1 MMPRNPRRGMM
12 AAAEAATPTERYR
25 RERPPVSHECGD
37 ELTRITDDIDDP
49 IVKLRY
55 LQRAL
60 NEDDKGAA
68 LVNLVPIPPARRAWY
83 RLKGLQALDA
93 VADHGEAVA
102 NRTLAARK
110 TARRVVVGVTA
121 AGLLFVPVLLALVA
135 WQIET
140 WSTSEPDSVASVASS
155 TVANAT
161 SVAPPQSTLLPPP
174 IEPASD
180 EPEVS
185 HSPVAEPLETED
197 LGIVPNA
204 VWQADRGAGWEL
216 YSNGLRI
223 ETAYAVKGTP
233 RDYRV
238 HARNGELLPTR
249 LSRPIGILFHT
260 SESDLWPL
268 EPGYEKEVRRGSEA
282 LLRFV
287 KREQA
292 YNYMIDRFGRVYRI
306 VDDDS
311 RANHAGH
318 GVWAR
323 GDEVYLDLNSAF
335 LGVSFES
342 RWEGGRTLPITRAQ
356 LIAGR
361 NLTHYLRQRFAIA
374 PEMCVTHGLAS
385 VAPKRGLIGYHLDWA
400 RGFPFAAFG
409 LPDLYAQPLPSVA
422 LFGFNYD
429 SEFLRVVGERWP
441 GLIAAEAQL
450 ASEARERATSIDQ
463 IRRERQAEYRRW
475 ARGTP
480 AATGPEAGLETPTV
494 QGAPATSL
502 STDKSQ
508 TTDKR
513 G

>member
-1 MMPRNPRRGMM
+1 MT
-12 AAAEAATPTERYR
+12 AAASGSPTERYR
-25 RERPPVSHECGD
+25 RERPPVSRECGE

-55 LQRAL
+55 LQNAL
-60 NEDDKGAA
+60 NEEGDKSA
-68 LVNLVPIPPARRAWY
+68 LVQLVPIPPARRAWY
-83 RLKGLQALDA
+83 RLKGLRALDA
-93 VADHGEAVA
+93 VADADEEIAE
-102 NRTLAARK
+102 RTLAARQ
-110 TARRVVVGVTA
+110 TARRVVVGASA
-121 AGLLFVPVLLALVA
+121 AAMLFVPVLVAIVA
-135 WQIET
+135 WQVNR
-140 WSTSEPDSVASVASS
+140 WRSEPERVASVGSS
-155 TVANAT
+155 TEANAT
-161 SVAPPQSTLLPPP
+161 AIESATATLVVPPTTTATLTSPAPLEEAPVNQP
-174 IEPASD
+174 
-180 EPEVS
+180 
-185 HSPVAEPLETED
+185 PVAEPLAAED
-197 LGIVPNA
+197 IGIVPSMLW
-204 VWQADRGAGWEL
+204 VADRGPGWEL

-223 ETAYAVKGTP
+223 ETSYTVKGTP

-238 HARNGELLPTR
+238 QTRDGKLLPAKFD
-249 LSRPIGILFHT
+249 RPIGILFHT

-268 EPGYEKEVRRGSEA
+268 EPGYEKELRKGSAA

-323 GDEVYLDLNSAF
+323 GEEVYLDLNSAF

-385 VAPKRGLIGYHLDWA
+385 VSPKRGLIGYHLDWA
-400 RGFPFAAFG
+400 RGFPFQAFG
-409 LPDLYAQPLPSVA
+409 LPDLYSQPLPSVA

-429 SEFLRVVGERWP
+429 SEFLRTMGERWP
-441 GLIAAEAQL
+441 GLIAAEKQL
-450 ASEARERATSIDQ
+450 ADEARQRAISLDEL
-463 IRRERQAEYRRW
+463 RHERQAVYRRW
-475 ARGTP
+475 RAALPTP
-480 AATGPEAGLETPTV
+480 AGPEPALEK
-494 QGAPATSL
+494 PA
-502 STDKSQ
+502 SQ
-508 TTDKR
+508 TADKR

>member
-1 MMPRNPRRGMM
+1 MDHQHMT
-12 AAAEAATPTERYR
+12 AAAQAATSTERYR
-25 RERPPVSHECGD
+25 RERPPVSRECGD

-55 LQRAL
+55 LQSAL
-60 NEDDKGAA
+60 NKDDKGAA
-68 LVNLVPIPPARRAWY
+68 LVDLVPIPPARRAWY
-83 RLKGLQALDA
+83 RLKGLQALDV
-93 VADHGEAVA
+93 VADQGVA
-102 NRTLAARK
+102 DRTLAARK
-110 TARRVVVGVTA
+110 TARRIVVGVTA
-121 AGLLFVPVLLALVA
+121 TALLFVPVLLAVVA
-135 WQIET
+135 WQIKT
-140 WSTSEPDSVASVASS
+140 WSTSKPESVASVASS

-161 SVAPPQSTLLPPP
+161 SVAPTQSILAPPP
-174 IEPASD
+174 IESADTQDPS
-180 EPEVS
+180 VNQM
-185 HSPVAEPLETED
+185 PVAEPLETED
-197 LGIVPNA
+197 LGIVPSA
-204 VWQADRGAGWEL
+204 VWLADRGPGWEL

-238 HARNGELLPTR
+238 HSRGGELLPTR
-249 LSRPIGILFHT
+249 LSHPIGILFHT

-292 YNYMIDRFGRVYRI
+292 YNYIIDRFGRVYRI
-306 VDDDS
+306 VEDDS

-323 GDEVYLDLNSAF
+323 GNEVYVDLNSAF

-441 GLIAAEAQL
+441 GLIAAETQL
-450 ASEARERATSIDQ
+450 ANEARERAISIDQ
-463 IRRERQAEYRRW
+463 VRRERQEEYRRW
-475 ARGTP
+475 ARDTP
-480 AATGPEAGLETPTV
+480 AAA
-494 QGAPATSL
+494 APL
-502 STDKSQ
+502 SADKSP
-508 TTDKR
+508 TTDTR

>member
-1 MMPRNPRRGMM
+1 MT
-12 AAAEAATPTERYR
+12 ASAQASTPTERYR
-25 RERPPVSHECGD
+25 RERPPVSRECGD

-49 IVKLRY
+49 VVKLRY

-60 NEDDKGAA
+60 DKDDKGAA
-68 LVNLVPIPPARRAWY
+68 LVDLVPIPPARRAWY
-83 RLKGLQALDA
+83 RLRGLQALDA
-93 VADHGEAVA
+93 VADQGAAVA
-102 NRTLAARK
+102 DRTLAARK
-110 TARRVVVGVTA
+110 TARRIVVGVTA
-121 AGLLFVPVLLALVA
+121 AGLLFVPVLLAVFA
-135 WQIET
+135 WQIT
-140 WSTSEPDSVASVASS
+140 NWSTSEPKSVASVAAS

-161 SVAPPQSTLLPPP
+161 GIAPPQSTLVPPAIAP
-174 IEPASD
+174 ETQEPPV
-180 EPEVS
+180 ELL
-185 HSPVAEPLETED
+185 PVAESLEKED
-197 LGIVPNA
+197 LGIVPSA
-204 VWQADRGAGWEL
+204 VWLADRGPGWEL

-223 ETAYAVKGTP
+223 ETTHEVKGAP

-238 HARNGELLPTR
+238 HSRKGELLPTR

-268 EPGYEKEVRRGSEA
+268 EPDYEQELRRGSAA

-292 YNYMIDRFGRVYRI
+292 YNYMIDRFGRVYRV

-374 PEMCVTHGLAS
+374 PDMCVTHGLAS
-385 VAPKRGLIGYHLDWA
+385 ISPKRGLIGYHLDWA
-400 RGFPFAAFG
+400 RGFPFEAFG

-429 SEFLRVVGERWP
+429 GQFLRVVGERWP
-441 GLIAAEAQL
+441 GLIAAETQL
-450 ASEARERATSIDQ
+450 ANEARERAMSIEQ

-475 ARGTP
+475 TRGAQTAPGAEP
-480 AATGPEAGLETPTV
+480 ALETPL
-494 QGAPATSL
+494 ATDS
-502 STDKSQ
+502 SQ
-508 TTDKR
+508 TTDTR

>member
-1 MMPRNPRRGMM
+1 MT
-12 AAAEAATPTERYR
+12 AAARSESTSPAATERYR
-25 RERPPVSHECGD
+25 REREPCSRECNS
-37 ELTRITDDIDDP
+37 ELARITSDIDDP

-55 LQRAL
+55 LQRVL
-60 NEDDKGAA
+60 NEDDAKSAA
-68 LVNLVPIPPARRAWY
+68 LVELVPIAPARRAWY
-83 RLKGLQALDA
+83 RLKGLKALDGIADANGA
-93 VADHGEAVA
+93 VAD
-102 NRTLAARK
+102 RTLAARK
-110 TARRVVVGVTA
+110 TARRVVVGATA
-121 AGLLFVPVLLALVA
+121 AALLFVPVLLAIVA
-135 WQIET
+135 WQINS
-140 WSTSEPDSVASVASS
+140 WSTSKPATAAVGSS
-155 TVANAT
+155 TLANAT
-161 SVAPPQSTLLPPP
+161 STIAANAVPVPSLVAAPVT
-174 IEPASD
+174 PATD
-180 EPEVS
+180 EEQPRL
-185 HSPVAEPLETED
+185 PVAESLGDED
-197 LGIVPNA
+197 LGIVPTT
-204 VWQADRGAGWEL
+204 VWLADRGPGWEL

-238 HARNGELLPTR
+238 HQRSGELLPQQH
-249 LSRPIGILFHT
+249 SRPIGILFHT

-268 EPGYEKEVRRGSEA
+268 EPGFEKELRKGSQS
-282 LLRFV
+282 LLRYV

-292 YNYMIDRFGRVYRI
+292 YNYMIDRFGRVYRV

-385 VAPKRGLIGYHLDWA
+385 IAPKRGLIGYHLDWA

-409 LPDLYAQPLPSVA
+409 LPDLYAQPPPSVA

-429 SEFLRVVGERWP
+429 NEFLRRVGERWP
-441 GLIAAEAQL
+441 GLIVAERQLAAEARDRSMTIENL
-450 ASEARERATSIDQ
+450 
-463 IRRERQAEYRRW
+463 RRERQAEYHRW
-475 ARGTP
+475 ARQTP
-480 AATGPEAGLETPTV
+480 AGSEPAVEANA
-494 QGAPATSL
+494 Q
-502 STDKSQ
+502 Q
-508 TTDKR
+508 TADKR

>member
-1 MMPRNPRRGMM
+1 MT
-12 AAAEAATPTERYR
+12 AAAQAATPTERYR
-25 RERPPVSHECGD
+25 RERPPVSRECGD

-49 IVKLRY
+49 VVKLRY
-55 LQRAL
+55 LQSAL
-60 NEDDKGAA
+60 NNDDKGAA
-68 LVNLVPIPPARRAWY
+68 LVDLVPIPPARRAWY
-83 RLKGLQALDA
+83 RLKGLRALDA
-93 VADHGEAVA
+93 VGDQNVAD
-102 NRTLAARK
+102 RTLAARQ
-110 TARRVVVGVTA
+110 TARRIVVGVTA
-121 AGLLFVPVLLALVA
+121 AALLFVPVLLAVVA
-135 WQIET
+135 WQIKT
-140 WSTSEPDSVASVASS
+140 WSASKPESVASVASS

-161 SVAPPQSTLLPPP
+161 SMAPTQSTLLPPP
-174 IEPASD
+174 IESSTSTPSVD
-180 EPEVS
+180 E
-185 HSPVAEPLETED
+185 SPIAEPLETQD
-197 LGIVPNA
+197 LGFVPSA
-204 VWQADRGAGWEL
+204 VWLADRGPGWEL

-233 RDYRV
+233 RDYQV
-238 HARNGELLPTR
+238 HSRTGELLPTR
-249 LSRPIGILFHT
+249 LSHPIGILFHT

-268 EPGYEKEVRRGSEA
+268 EPGYQKEVRRGSEA
-282 LLRFV
+282 LLKFV

-292 YNYMIDRFGRVYRI
+292 YNYMIDRFGRVYRV
-306 VDDDS
+306 VDDDG

-323 GDEVYLDLNSAF
+323 GNEVYLDLNSAF

-400 RGFPFAAFG
+400 RGFPFEAFG

-429 SEFLRVVGERWP
+429 GEFLRVVGERWP
-441 GLIAAEAQL
+441 GLIAAETQL
-450 ASEARERATSIDQ
+450 ANEARERATSIDQ
-463 IRRERQAEYRRW
+463 VRRERQAEYRRW
-475 ARGTP
+475 ARGTQ
-480 AATGPEAGLETPTV
+480 AATEPEPGLETPTA
-494 QGAPATSL
+494 QSPTGAATE
-502 STDKSQ
+502 STKLQ

>member
-1 MMPRNPRRGMM
+1 MT
-12 AAAEAATPTERYR
+12 AAARGSSTERYR
-25 RERPPVSHECGD
+25 RQRPPVSRECAD

-55 LQRAL
+55 LQNAL
-60 NEDDKGAA
+60 HAEDDKSA
-68 LVNLVPIPPARRAWY
+68 LVQLVPIPPARRAWY
-83 RLKGLQALDA
+83 RLKGLRALDA
-93 VADHGEAVA
+93 VSDADDEIAE
-102 NRTLAARK
+102 RTLAARQ
-110 TARRVVVGVTA
+110 TARRVVVGASA
-121 AGLLFVPVLLALVA
+121 AAMLFIPVVVAIVA
-135 WQIET
+135 WQVNR
-140 WSTSEPDSVASVASS
+140 WRSESEQLASVGSS
-155 TVANAT
+155 TAANAT
-161 SVAPPQSTLLPPP
+161 AIESTTAPLDVPQVTAETLTTPPRAEEAP
-174 IEPASD
+174 
-180 EPEVS
+180 VNQL
-185 HSPVAEPLETED
+185 PVAETLAAED
-197 LGIVPNA
+197 LGIVPSM
-204 VWQADRGAGWEL
+204 VWLADRGPDWEL

-223 ETAYAVKGTP
+223 ETTHAVKGTP

-238 HARNGELLPTR
+238 QTRDGKVLPSK
-249 LSRPIGILFHT
+249 LNRPIGILFHT

-268 EPGYEKEVRRGSEA
+268 EPGYEKEVRKGSEA

-323 GDEVYLDLNSAF
+323 GDEVYLDLNSSF

-385 VAPKRGLIGYHLDWA
+385 VSPKRGLIGYHLDWA
-400 RGFPFAAFG
+400 RGFPFEAFG
-409 LPDLYAQPLPSVA
+409 LPDLYSQPLPSVA

-429 SEFLRVVGERWP
+429 SEFLQTMGERWP
-441 GLIAAEAQL
+441 GLIAAEKQL
-450 ASEARERATSIDQ
+450 ANEARERAISLDEL
-463 IRRERQAEYRRW
+463 RRERQSDYRRW
-475 ARGTP
+475 R
-480 AATGPEAGLETPTV
+480 AALPSPSGPEPVLESRN
-494 QGAPATSL
+494 Q
-502 STDKSQ
+502 
-508 TTDKR
+508 
-513 G
+513 

>member
-1 MMPRNPRRGMM
+1 MT
-12 AAAEAATPTERYR
+12 AAAQAAAPTERYR
-25 RERPPVSHECGD
+25 RERPPVSRECSD
-37 ELTRITDDIDDP
+37 ELARITDDIDDP

-55 LQRAL
+55 LQSAL
-60 NEDDKGAA
+60 NDDEDKSSA
-68 LVNLVPIPPARRAWY
+68 LVHLVPLAPARRALY

-93 VADHGEAVA
+93 VADADDAVA
-102 NRTLAARK
+102 DRTLAARK
-110 TARRVVVGVTA
+110 TARRVVVGATA
-121 AGLLFVPVLLALVA
+121 AALLFVPVLVAVVA
-135 WQIET
+135 WQINSWT
-140 WSTSEPDSVASVASS
+140 RSAPDSVASVGSS

-161 SVAPPQSTLLPPP
+161 NIAPPTSTVMPT
-174 IEPASD
+174 IAPAAGQD
-180 EPEVS
+180 PV
-185 HSPVAEPLETED
+185 HQLPVAETLENEEI
-197 LGIVPNA
+197 GIVPA
-204 VWQADRGAGWEL
+204 MLWLADRGPGWEL

-233 RDYRV
+233 RDYQV
-238 HARNGELLPTR
+238 HSRRGDLLPTR
-249 LSRPIGILFHT
+249 HSRPIGILFHT

-268 EPGYEKEVRRGSEA
+268 EPGFEKQLRTGSES

-429 SEFLRVVGERWP
+429 GEFLRLVGERWP
-441 GLIAAEAQL
+441 GLIAAERQL
-450 ASEARERATSIDQ
+450 AAEARERSMTIDDL
-463 IRRERQAEYRRW
+463 RRERQAEYRRW
-475 ARGTP
+475 ARGT
-480 AATGPEAGLETPTV
+480 
-494 QGAPATSL
+494 QAPAGSESAL
-502 STDKSQ
+502 ESPIRQ
-508 TTDKR
+508 TPVRQTADKR

>member
-1 MMPRNPRRGMM
+1 MT
-12 AAAEAATPTERYR
+12 AAAQGSPTERYR
-25 RERPPVSHECGD
+25 RERPPVSRECGD

-55 LQRAL
+55 LQSAL
-60 NEDDKGAA
+60 NEEGDNSA
-68 LVNLVPIPPARRAWY
+68 LVQLVPIPPARRAWY

-93 VADHGEAVA
+93 VADAAVA
-102 NRTLAARK
+102 HRTLAARK
-110 TARRVVVGVTA
+110 TARRIVVGTTA
-121 AGLLFVPVLLALVA
+121 AGLLFVPVLVAVIA
-135 WQIET
+135 WQVNK
-140 WSTSEPDSVASVASS
+140 WSSAEPEPMASTVGSS
-155 TVANAT
+155 TEANAT
-161 SVAPPQSTLLPPP
+161 AISSTTASLTAPPTLTPAPE
-174 IEPASD
+174 IETPVTQ
-180 EPEVS
+180 P
-185 HSPVAEPLETED
+185 PVAESLAAED
-197 LGIVPNA
+197 LGIVPSML
-204 VWQADRGAGWEL
+204 WLADRGPGWEL

-223 ETAYAVKGTP
+223 ETTYAVKGTP

-238 HARNGELLPTR
+238 QSREGKLLPTQY
-249 LSRPIGILFHT
+249 SRPIGILFHT

-268 EPGYEKEVRRGSEA
+268 EPGYEQEVRKGSEA
-282 LLRFV
+282 LMRFV

-323 GDEVYLDLNSAF
+323 GNEVYLDLNSAF

-361 NLTHYLRQRFAIA
+361 NLTHYLRQRFSIA

-400 RGFPFAAFG
+400 RGFPFEAFG
-409 LPDLYAQPLPSVA
+409 LPDLYSQPSPSVA

-429 SEFLRVVGERWP
+429 SEFLRTVGERWP
-441 GLIAAEAQL
+441 GLIAAEKQL
-450 ASEARERATSIDQ
+450 ATEARERSISLDDL
-463 IRRERQAEYRRW
+463 RRERQAQYVRW
-475 ARGTP
+475 RAALPTP
-480 AATGPEAGLETPTV
+480 NGPERSLE
-494 QGAPATSL
+494 APVP
-502 STDKSQ
+502 Q
-508 TTDKR
+508 TADKR

>member
-1 MMPRNPRRGMM
+1 MT
-12 AAAEAATPTERYR
+12 AAAQGSPTERYR
-25 RERPPVSHECGD
+25 RERPPVSRECSD

-55 LQRAL
+55 LQSAL
-60 NEDDKGAA
+60 NGEGDKAA
-68 LVNLVPIPPARRAWY
+68 LVHLVPIAPARRALY

-93 VADHGEAVA
+93 VADAGEAVA
-102 NRTLAARK
+102 DRTLAARK
-110 TARRVVVGVTA
+110 TARRVVVGATA
-121 AGLLFVPVLLALVA
+121 AGLLFVPVLVAMVA
-135 WQIET
+135 WQVSKWT
-140 WSTSEPDSVASVASS
+140 QTEPEPMAAVGSS
-155 TVANAT
+155 TVVNAT
-161 SVAPPQSTLLPPP
+161 AIAPLTPPVTTP
-174 IEPASD
+174 IVTAAEQEEGP
-180 EPEVS
+180 VNQL
-185 HSPVAEPLETED
+185 PVAETLDNQD
-197 LGIVPNA
+197 LGIVPA
-204 VWQADRGAGWEL
+204 MLWVADRGPGWEL

-223 ETAYAVKGTP
+223 ETAYAVQGTP

-238 HARNGELLPTR
+238 HSRDGKLLPTR
-249 LSRPIGILFHT
+249 HSRPIGILFHT

-268 EPGYEKEVRRGSEA
+268 EPGYQQELRKGSEA

-306 VDDDS
+306 VEDDD

-361 NLTHYLRQRFAIA
+361 NLTNYLRQRFAIA

-385 VAPKRGLIGYHLDWA
+385 VSPKRGLIGYHLDWA

-409 LPDLYAQPLPSVA
+409 LPDLYAQPTPSVA

-429 SEFLRVVGERWP
+429 GEFLRTVGERWP
-441 GLIAAEAQL
+441 GLIAAEQQL
-450 ASEARERATSIDQ
+450 ANDARERAVNIDDF
-463 IRRERQAEYRRW
+463 RRERQAEYRRW
-475 ARGTP
+475 RAAIPT
-480 AATGPEAGLETPTV
+480 ATGPEPALESSNRPTPV
-494 QGAPATSL
+494 PPAADT
-502 STDKSQ
+502 
-508 TTDKR
+508 R

>member
-1 MMPRNPRRGMM
+1 MT
-12 AAAEAATPTERYR
+12 AAAQTASPTERYR
-25 RERPPVSHECGD
+25 RERPPCSRECSD
-37 ELTRITDDIDDP
+37 ELARITDDIDDP

-55 LQRAL
+55 LQKAL
-60 NEDDKGAA
+60 NDDESKSAV
-68 LVNLVPIPPARRAWY
+68 LVDLVPIAPARRAWY

-93 VADHGEAVA
+93 VADADDAVA
-102 NRTLAARK
+102 DRTLAARN
-110 TARRVVVGVTA
+110 TARRIVVGTTA
-121 AGLLFVPVLLALVA
+121 AALLFVPVLVAMVA
-135 WQIET
+135 WQIGNWTSAEPET
-140 WSTSEPDSVASVASS
+140 VGSMGSS

-161 SVAPPQSTLLPPP
+161 IAPSPELPTLTPSVTTP
-174 IEPASD
+174 D
-180 EPEVS
+180 EPEES
-185 HSPVAEPLETED
+185 SLQQLPVAESLGAED
-197 LGIVPNA
+197 LGIVPST
-204 VWQADRGAGWEL
+204 VWLADRGVGWEL

-223 ETAYAVKGTP
+223 ETAYSVKGAP

-238 HARNGELLPTR
+238 HSRSGQLLTPR
-249 LSRPIGILFHT
+249 YERPIGILFHT
-260 SESDLWPL
+260 SESDLRPL
-268 EPGYEKEVRRGSEA
+268 EPGFEQEVRKGSEA

-292 YNYMIDRFGRVYRI
+292 YNYLIDRFGRVYRV

-318 GVWAR
+318 GVWAH

-361 NLTHYLRQRFAIA
+361 NLTNYLRQRFAIA

-385 VAPKRGLIGYHLDWA
+385 IAPKRGLIGYHLDWA

-409 LPDLYAQPLPSVA
+409 LPDLYAQPPPSVA

-441 GLIAAEAQL
+441 GLVVADRQL
-450 ASEARERATSIDQ
+450 AAEARERSISTDDL
-463 IRRERQAEYRRW
+463 RRERQAEYRRW
-475 ARGTP
+475 ARS
-480 AATGPEAGLETPTV
+480 TPTTT
-494 QGAPATSL
+494 GSEPASETVR
-502 STDKSQ
+502 Q
-508 TTDKR
+508 TAADKR

>member
-1 MMPRNPRRGMM
+1 MT
-12 AAAEAATPTERYR
+12 AAAQAAMPTERYR
-25 RERPPVSHECGD
+25 RERPPVSRECGD

-49 IVKLRY
+49 VAKLRY
-55 LQRAL
+55 LQSAL
-60 NEDDKGAA
+60 NENDKGTA
-68 LVNLVPIPPARRAWY
+68 LVELVPIPPARRAWY

-93 VADHGEAVA
+93 VPAQGVAD
-102 NRTLAARK
+102 RTLAARK
-110 TARRVVVGVTA
+110 TARRIVVGVTA
-121 AGLLFVPVLLALVA
+121 AALLFVPVLLAVVA
-135 WQIET
+135 WQITT
-140 WSTSEPDSVASVASS
+140 WSSSKPESVASMASS

-161 SVAPPQSTLLPPP
+161 SVAPTQSTLVPPP
-174 IEPASD
+174 IATEAEEQS
-180 EPEVS
+180 VNQM
-185 HSPVAEPLETED
+185 PVAEPLETED

-204 VWQADRGAGWEL
+204 VWLADRGPDWEL

-223 ETAYAVKGTP
+223 ETAYAAKGTP

-238 HARNGELLPTR
+238 HSRNGELLPTR
-249 LSRPIGILFHT
+249 LSHPIGILFHT

-292 YNYMIDRFGRVYRI
+292 YNYLIDRFGRVYRI

-311 RANHAGH
+311 RAHHAGH

-441 GLIAAEAQL
+441 GLIAAETQL
-450 ASEARERATSIDQ
+450 ANEARERAVSLDQ
-463 IRRERQAEYRRW
+463 IRRERQTEYRRW
-475 ARGTP
+475 ARDTP
-480 AATGPEAGLETPTV
+480 PGADFPETDMTA
-494 QGAPATSL
+494 
-502 STDKSQ
+502 DKSQ
-508 TTDKR
+508 TTDTR

>member
-1 MMPRNPRRGMM
+1 MT
-12 AAAEAATPTERYR
+12 AAARGSPTERYR
-25 RERPPVSHECGD
+25 RERPPVSRECGE

-55 LQRAL
+55 LQKAL
-60 NEDDKGAA
+60 NEDGDKSA
-68 LVNLVPIPPARRAWY
+68 LVQLVPIPPARRAWY
-83 RLKGLQALDA
+83 RLKGLRALDA
-93 VADHGEAVA
+93 VADADEEIAE
-102 NRTLAARK
+102 RTLAARK
-110 TARRVVVGVTA
+110 TARRVVVGASA
-121 AGLLFVPVLLALVA
+121 AAMLFVPVLVAIVA
-135 WQIET
+135 WQVNR
-140 WSTSEPDSVASVASS
+140 WRSEPEQVASVGSS
-155 TVANAT
+155 TEANAT
-161 SVAPPQSTLLPPP
+161 AIEATTAPLSVPTTLTTPAPVEENTPVNQP
-174 IEPASD
+174 
-180 EPEVS
+180 
-185 HSPVAEPLETED
+185 PVAESLAD
-197 LGIVPNA
+197 DDVGIVPSML
-204 VWQADRGAGWEL
+204 WLADRGPDWEL

-223 ETAYAVKGTP
+223 ETAYTVKGTP

-238 HARNGELLPTR
+238 HARDGKLLPTK
-249 LSRPIGILFHT
+249 LDRPIGILFHT

-268 EPGYEKEVRRGSEA
+268 EPGYEKELRKGSEA

-385 VAPKRGLIGYHLDWA
+385 VSPKRGLIGYHLDWA
-400 RGFPFAAFG
+400 RGFPFKAFG

-422 LFGFNYD
+422 LFGFTYD
-429 SEFLRVVGERWP
+429 SEFLRTMGERWP
-441 GLIAAEAQL
+441 GLIAAEQQL
-450 ASEARERATSIDQ
+450 AGEARQRAISLDDL
-463 IRRERQAEYRRW
+463 RHERQAEYRRW
-475 ARGTP
+475 RAELPTP
-480 AATGPEAGLETPTV
+480 AGDEPGL
-494 QGAPATSL
+494 AN
-502 STDKSQ
+502 
-508 TTDKR
+508 R
-513 G
+513 NR

>member
-1 MMPRNPRRGMM
+1 MTAVARGS
-12 AAAEAATPTERYR
+12 PTERYR
-25 RERPPVSHECGD
+25 RERPPVSRECGD

-55 LQRAL
+55 LQNAL
-60 NEDDKGAA
+60 NEEGDKSA
-68 LVNLVPIPPARRAWY
+68 LVQLVPIPPARRAWY
-83 RLKGLQALDA
+83 RLKGLRALDA
-93 VADHGEAVA
+93 VADA
-102 NRTLAARK
+102 NEEIAERTLAARQ
-110 TARRVVVGVTA
+110 TARRVVVGASA
-121 AGLLFVPVLLALVA
+121 AAMLFVPVLVAIVA
-135 WQIET
+135 WQVNR
-140 WSTSEPDSVASVASS
+140 WRSEPEQVASVGSS
-155 TVANAT
+155 TEANAT
-161 SVAPPQSTLLPPP
+161 AIESTTAPLVVPPTTTATLTS
-174 IEPASD
+174 PASA
-180 EPEVS
+180 EEAPVNQP
-185 HSPVAEPLETED
+185 PVAEPLAAED
-197 LGIVPNA
+197 IGIVPSMLW
-204 VWQADRGAGWEL
+204 VADRGPGWEL

-223 ETAYAVKGTP
+223 ETSYTVKGTP

-238 HARNGELLPTR
+238 QTRDGKLLPTKFD
-249 LSRPIGILFHT
+249 RPIGILFHT

-268 EPGYEKEVRRGSEA
+268 EPGYEKELRKGSAA

-385 VAPKRGLIGYHLDWA
+385 VSPKRGLIGYHLDWA
-400 RGFPFAAFG
+400 RGFPFQAFG
-409 LPDLYAQPLPSVA
+409 LPDLYSQPLPSVA

-429 SEFLRVVGERWP
+429 SEFLRTMGERWP
-441 GLIAAEAQL
+441 GLIAAEKQL
-450 ASEARERATSIDQ
+450 ADEARQRAISLDQ
-463 IRRERQAEYRRW
+463 LRHERQTQYRRW
-475 ARGTP
+475 RAALPTP
-480 AATGPEAGLETPTV
+480 AGPEPTLE
-494 QGAPATSL
+494 APA
-502 STDKSQ
+502 SQ
-508 TTDKR
+508 TADKR